1 MLSGWMAVLYR
12 TELLGQGTQLCP
24 AVLLHPFIAGRL
36 EAEHPPA
43 DHADFGEAPASVAL
57 VQRRSA
63 APASADDICR
73 YRDCA
78 ESLVADQGP
87 V

>member
-36 EAEHPPA
+36 EA
-43 DHADFGEAPASVAL
+43 DTRQLTMLTSVRPL
-57 VQRRSA
+57 
-63 APASADDICR
+63 
-73 YRDCA
+73 
-78 ESLVADQGP
+78 LL
-87 V
+87 